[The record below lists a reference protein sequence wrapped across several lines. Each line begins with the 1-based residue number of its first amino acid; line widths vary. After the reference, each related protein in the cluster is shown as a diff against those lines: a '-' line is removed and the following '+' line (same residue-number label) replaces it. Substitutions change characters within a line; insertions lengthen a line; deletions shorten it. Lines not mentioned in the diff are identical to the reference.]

1 MRPSNYC
8 TDIYRSYIDHIYR
21 YMMRA
26 VSMKNL
32 QVYKKKRKYLKAV
45 MKMMKKEDKEEMKG
59 NKNKYKRKMKRK
71 MCHPKKC
78 LID

>member
-1 MRPSNYC
+1 
-8 TDIYRSYIDHIYR
+8 
-21 YMMRA
+21 MRA

-59 NKNKYKRKMKRK
+59 KKNKYKWKMKRK